1 MINKISKCPVFYAF
15 PAGVKGHKNINML
28 FSKATN
34 EMFWKKIEIVRY
46 VMCLFHVE
54 AFLIISDT
62 YLKKTN
68 KLSVC

>member
-1 MINKISKCPVFYAF
+1 MPFLQVLKDTRILTGCFQRPLMKC
-15 PAGVKGHKNINML
+15 
-28 FSKATN
+28 S
-34 EMFWKKIEIVRY
+34 EKKIEIVGY
-46 VMCLFHVE
+46 AMCLFHVE